1 MFTVSSLLPGLIF
14 YRYLKAISQIRSKF
28 AYVGDK
34 SGFSNNS
41 GTTISGILSSIEEA
55 LKITNDIVDK
65 LRDSGCF
72 AYDN

>member
-1 MFTVSSLLPGLIF
+1 LFTLSAIF
-14 YRYLKAISQIRSKF
+14 RGRIFCI
-28 AYVGDK
+28 YVGDN

>member
-1 MFTVSSLLPGLIF
+1 MVGQ
-14 YRYLKAISQIRSKF
+14 ISID
-28 AYVGDK
+28 VGDK

>member
-1 MFTVSSLLPGLIF
+1 MISS
-14 YRYLKAISQIRSKF
+14 ISAVPDNSNF
-28 AYVGDK
+28 VGDK

>member
-1 MFTVSSLLPGLIF
+1 VPDNSNF
-14 YRYLKAISQIRSKF
+14 
-28 AYVGDK
+28 VGDK

-41 GTTISGILSSIEEA
+41 GTTISGILSSIEKA